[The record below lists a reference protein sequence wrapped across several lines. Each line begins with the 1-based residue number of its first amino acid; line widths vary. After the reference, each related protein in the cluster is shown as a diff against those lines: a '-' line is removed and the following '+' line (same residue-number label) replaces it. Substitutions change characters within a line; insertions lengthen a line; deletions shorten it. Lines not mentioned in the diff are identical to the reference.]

1 MKQIY
6 SLTSI
11 PSDTN
16 FIAGIDVIGNIKKLF
31 AIPAQIPGCLFL
43 LCIRGQCDIT
53 IHINKYK
60 LKKNSIAIVYPDQ
73 FVQIAENTP
82 DCRFAFVGFSSTL
95 IQHPFLFSNTI
106 QYAPSILEEP
116 VIELEPKTA
125 EVFRDYFKMLIKAKH
140 QNNTLVREEQL
151 PLILTGL
158 IIELGNINKQEPV
171 KKEGQPYTRSQE
183 IVKELIRIVVENYK
197 TERNISFY
205 ADKMHLSPQH
215 LSTTVTD
222 RHHIGIRHQRR
233 ASQAEVHR
241 TNYPRD
247 SLLAELPRHFFL
259 REILQALH
267 RHVAQAIPEYG
278 VTFSPQR
285 TQSTTEEIIKAQCV
299 SVAKFQPS
307 LPLSISLYHGISYA
321 KIHLIYWQ
329 A

>member
-1 MKQIY
+1 
-6 SLTSI
+6 
-11 PSDTN
+11 
-16 FIAGIDVIGNIKKLF
+16 
-31 AIPAQIPGCLFL
+31 
-43 LCIRGQCDIT
+43 
-53 IHINKYK
+53 
-60 LKKNSIAIVYPDQ
+60 
-73 FVQIAENTP
+73 
-82 DCRFAFVGFSSTL
+82 
-95 IQHPFLFSNTI
+95 
-106 QYAPSILEEP
+106 
-116 VIELEPKTA
+116 
-125 EVFRDYFKMLIKAKH
+125 MLIKAKH

-215 LSTTVTD
+215 LSTTVKKTTGRTLTD
-222 RHHIGIRHQRR
+222 IIS
-233 ASQAEVHR
+233 AFVIKDAQAKLKSTEL
-241 TNYPRD
+241 TIQEIAYSLNF

-307 LPLSISLYHGISYA
+307 LPLSISLYHGLSYA

>member
-215 LSTTVTD
+215 L
-222 RHHIGIRHQRR
+222 
-233 ASQAEVHR
+233 
-241 TNYPRD
+241 RD

-278 VTFSPQR
+278 VTFF
-285 TQSTTEEIIKAQCV
+285 TTEDTE
-299 SVAKFQPS
+299 
-307 LPLSISLYHGISYA
+307 YHRRNN
-321 KIHLIYWQ
+321 
-329 A
+329 

>member
-215 LSTTVTD
+215 LSTTVKKTTGRTLTD
-222 RHHIGIRHQRR
+222 IISAFVIKDAQ
-233 ASQAEVHR
+233 ANYTDFLSLAEVPV
-241 TNYPRD
+241 TPD
-247 SLLAELPRHFFL
+247 
-259 REILQALH
+259 LQSG
-267 RHVAQAIPEYG
+267 AIVE
-278 VTFSPQR
+278 SDL
-285 TQSTTEEIIKAQCV
+285 QSE
-299 SVAKFQPS
+299 
-307 LPLSISLYHGISYA
+307 PLC
-321 KIHLIYWQ
+321 
-329 A
+329 

>member
-215 LSTTVTD
+215 
-222 RHHIGIRHQRR
+222 
-233 ASQAEVHR
+233 
-241 TNYPRD
+241 N
-247 SLLAELPRHFFL
+247 
-259 REILQALH
+259 
-267 RHVAQAIPEYG
+267 
-278 VTFSPQR
+278 
-285 TQSTTEEIIKAQCV
+285 
-299 SVAKFQPS
+299 
-307 LPLSISLYHGISYA
+307 
-321 KIHLIYWQ
+321 
-329 A
+329 

>member
-116 VIELEPKTA
+116 VIELEPETA
-125 EVFRDYFKMLIKAKH
+125 EVLRDYFKLLVKAKH
-140 QNNTLVREEQL
+140 LNNTLVREEQL

-158 IIELGNINKQEPV
+158 IIELGNINKQEPI
-171 KKEGQPYTRSQE
+171 KRSPQHYTRSQE
-183 IVKELIRIVVENYK
+183 IVKELIRVVVENYK

-215 LSTTVTD
+215 LSTTVKKTTGRTLTD
-222 RHHIGIRHQRR
+222 IIS
-233 ASQAEVHR
+233 AFVIK
-241 TNYPRD
+241 D
-247 SLLAELPRHFFL
+247 
-259 REILQALH
+259 
-267 RHVAQAIPEYG
+267 AQAKLKSTELTIQEIAYSLNFADISFFG
-278 VTFSPQR
+278 KYFKRYTGMSPKQYR
-285 TQSTTEEIIKAQCV
+285 NLE
-299 SVAKFQPS
+299 
-307 LPLSISLYHGISYA
+307 
-321 KIHLIYWQ
+321 
-329 A
+329 

>member
-73 FVQIAENTP
+73 FVQ
-82 DCRFAFVGFSSTL
+82 

-215 LSTTVTD
+215 LSTTVKKTTGRTLTD
-222 RHHIGIRHQRR
+222 IIS
-233 ASQAEVHR
+233 AFVIK
-241 TNYPRD
+241 D
-247 SLLAELPRHFFL
+247 
-259 REILQALH
+259 
-267 RHVAQAIPEYG
+267 AQAKTIQEIAYSLNFADISFFG
-278 VTFSPQR
+278 KYFKRYTGMSPKQYR
-285 TQSTTEEIIKAQCV
+285 NLE
-299 SVAKFQPS
+299 
-307 LPLSISLYHGISYA
+307 
-321 KIHLIYWQ
+321 
-329 A
+329 

>member
-183 IVKELIRIVVENYK
+183 IVKELEGLIK
-197 TERNISFY
+197 ER
-205 ADKMHLSPQH
+205 
-215 LSTTVTD
+215 T
-222 RHHIGIRHQRR
+222 
-233 ASQAEVHR
+233 
-241 TNYPRD
+241 
-247 SLLAELPRHFFL
+247 
-259 REILQALH
+259 QAL
-267 RHVAQAIPEYG
+267 IDGKIDPG
-278 VTFSPQR
+278 LI
-285 TQSTTEEIIKAQCV
+285 EEATKKV
-299 SVAKFQPS
+299 SVEEDEDIKEETQHEVDDTLTDTKEESSKEQEKEQKEEHTPA
-307 LPLSISLYHGISYA
+307 
-321 KIHLIYWQ
+321 
-329 A
+329 